1 MLLSKFSSCPVRD
14 GRGVLCHDEVKCL
27 EIVSTG
33 FIACELD
40 RYLFGNNRE
49 RGTCYHQYPV
59 DKISHSI
66 PKADLYVCERNSDG
80 TPGSPIA
87 LGDMKLEKL
96 AEASKETAAYCV
108 KAMKV
113 YSGKKAT
120 TVNLGLAMTTDRAKM
135 FVNLG
140 GNRIMHQMEICE
152 VSSISSRAV
161 SIEAFFTVLY
171 GAVHYLIE
179 HRIELEAPCI
189 LPFEDL
195 EIEQLG
201 RRVFLDN
208 QTRTV
213 YKLYDTNFSE
223 DPFATSESLTQLRS
237 DYLHNV
243 SLTQL
248 NERVHC
254 LQYDYI
260 PGQMK
265 PLDLRQFAP
274 IMKDLNS
281 LHVKNIVHGK
291 ENLLF
296 GCTGDEAWI
305 IDFDLSGVEDTLY
318 PPNYNS
324 DQIRERHKDARASR
338 PRKKSHDLYALS
350 IIIED
355 FFAAKGHAT
364 CTHLRE
370 HNPDL
375 LAIAQK
381 LLD

>member
-1 MLLSKFSSCPVRD
+1 M
-14 GRGVLCHDEVKCL
+14 EV
-27 EIVSTG
+27 
-33 FIACELD
+33 
-40 RYLFGNNRE
+40 
-49 RGTCYHQYPV
+49 
-59 DKISHSI
+59 
-66 PKADLYVCERNSDG
+66 
-80 TPGSPIA
+80 
-87 LGDMKLEKL
+87 
-96 AEASKETAAYCV
+96 
-108 KAMKV
+108 
-113 YSGKKAT
+113 
-120 TVNLGLAMTTDRAKM
+120 
-135 FVNLG
+135 
-140 GNRIMHQMEICE
+140 CE
-152 VSSISSRAV
+152 VSSISSRSG

-189 LPFEDL
+189 LPFKEL

-208 QTRTV
+208 QTQTV
-213 YKLYDTNFSE
+213 YKLYDKNFSE
-223 DPFATSESLTQLRS
+223 DSFAISEALTLLRS
-237 DYLHNV
+237 DYLHDV

-265 PLDLRQFAP
+265 PLHLRHFAP

-281 LHVKNIVHGK
+281 LHVKNIVHGDIRK

-296 GCTGDEAWI
+296 GCTCDKAWI

-318 PPNYNS
+318 SS
-324 DQIRERHKDARASR
+324 DHIRERHKDARASW
-338 PRKKSHDLYALS
+338 PMKKSHDLYALS

-355 FFAAKGHAT
+355 FFAAEGHAT

-375 LAIAQK
+375 LTIAQK
-381 LLD
+381 LLDRASFL